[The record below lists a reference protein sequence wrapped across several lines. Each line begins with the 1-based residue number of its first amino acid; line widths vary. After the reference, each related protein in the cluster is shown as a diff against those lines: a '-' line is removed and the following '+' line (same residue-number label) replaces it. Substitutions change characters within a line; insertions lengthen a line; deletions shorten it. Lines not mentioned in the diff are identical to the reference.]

1 MGFIGRPTIVLVN
14 RIGMKEEE
22 RTVVVARV
30 FTLLQCELLSAAD
43 RLATAQCTSFVGDRR
58 PFGATCRFT
67 TITTVPIA
75 YLGVI
80 PTLAIIAKTVAEEIR
95 IFYGTRRLIPVF
107 GMWIFANIRI
117 RITLEQITSV
127 RFASVGTTV
136 AVVPVASF

>member
-43 RLATAQCTSFVGDRR
+43 RLTTAQCTSFVGDRR
-58 PFGATCRFT
+58 PLGATCRFT

-80 PTLAIIAKTVAEEIR
+80 PTLAIIAKTVAEGIR
-95 IFYGTRRLIPVF
+95 IFYGTRRLVPVF
-107 GMWIFANIRI
+107 GKWIFANIRI
-117 RITLEQITSV
+117 
-127 RFASVGTTV
+127 
-136 AVVPVASF
+136 